1 MAAPEGPDAM
11 ELDARLRLAVGA
23 AEEAGAVCLRH
34 FRRAGLGVE
43 TKGDGS
49 PVTVADREAER
60 TIRAAVERAFPDDGL
75 LGEELGKTAGR
86 SGFRWIIDPID
97 GTASFVAGVPL
108 FGTIIGVDCAAP
120 GAPARPLVGV
130 IHMPALGES
139 LWAARGCGCTYRG
152 PDGVQSPARVSTRE
166 RIDRARF
173 CTTSVDYY
181 RTEDRRR
188 LLLDLCAAFASER
201 GWGDCYAHLLVA
213 TGRVDCAVDPVL
225 SPWDIAGVVPII
237 EEAGGRWTD
246 WQGEVDHFAPTG
258 VSSNG
263 VLHEGVVALLRGR

>member
-1 MAAPEGPDAM
+1 MGGGSPEAN
-11 ELDARLRLAVGA
+11 EVDARLALAVSA

-60 TIRAAVERAFPDDGL
+60 SIRAAVERAFPADGL
-75 LGEELGKTAGR
+75 LGEELGEREGR

-108 FGTIIGVDCAAP
+108 FGTIIGVDRTGP
-120 GAPARPLVGV
+120 GERARALAGV

-139 LWAARGCGCTYRG
+139 VWAARGGGCTYRG
-152 PDGVQSPARVSTRE
+152 PSGERTPARVSTQARLE
-166 RIDRARF
+166 RARF
-173 CTTSVDYY
+173 STTSVDYF

-188 LLLDLCAAFASER
+188 LLLELCGAFGSER
-201 GWGDCYAHLLVA
+201 GWGDCYGHLLVA
-213 TGRVDCAVDPVL
+213 TGRVECAIDPVL

-246 WQGEVDHFAPTG
+246 WMGEVDHFSATG